1 MNAEIV
7 TIWDENYPN
16 LLKKIFDPPLLLQ
29 IKGSLSESDQYA
41 IAMVGTRQPTNY
53 GKVLAE
59 RISSDLAEQNITIV
73 SGMARGIDSIGHS
86 SAIKKGGRT
95 VAVIGSGLD
104 VIYPPE
110 NGKLYEQICDNGA
123 VISEFCAGNKSR
135 CSKFSKKEQ
144 NNIRFEFGLYNY

>member
-1 MNAEIV
+1 MSKLNLEQLTNLYTLLSIEGIGPGKIRTLLAKFRSTENILSADKNSLLGVDGISTNLAGRIRKANHSRNEIKIWVEKQLTILQKMNAEIV

-59 RISSDLAEQNITIV
+59 RISSDLADKILQ
-73 SGMARGIDSIGHS
+73 
-86 SAIKKGGRT
+86 
-95 VAVIGSGLD
+95 L
-104 VIYPPE
+104 
-110 NGKLYEQICDNGA
+110 
-123 VISEFCAGNKSR
+123 
-135 CSKFSKKEQ
+135 
-144 NNIRFEFGLYNY
+144 